1 MNANGWRSSTVR
13 LLLASAVVSVLS
25 GASEGGPQGH
35 RWSAPLVVQSRGN
48 PLARRPE
55 VRAGGEKLFRQ
66 RCSTCHGADGRGS
79 RKGPALVTGD
89 VQAETDGAL
98 FWKITS
104 GNTRRGMPTF
114 SFLPEPQRWQLVMAL
129 RSLEAT
135 KAHPQR

>member
-1 MNANGWRSSTVR
+1 MNANQGSRSIGWIVT
-13 LLLASAVVSVLS
+13 AIAIVVVAT
-25 GASEGGPQGH
+25 GVSEGGQRDPG
-35 RWSAPLVVQSRGN
+35 WSAPLVVESRAN
-48 PLARRPE
+48 PLAQRPE
-55 VRAGGEKLFRQ
+55 VLAGGERLFRQ

-98 FWKITS
+98 FWRISS

-129 RSLEAT
+129 RSLDAI
-135 KAHPQR
+135 KGHPKR